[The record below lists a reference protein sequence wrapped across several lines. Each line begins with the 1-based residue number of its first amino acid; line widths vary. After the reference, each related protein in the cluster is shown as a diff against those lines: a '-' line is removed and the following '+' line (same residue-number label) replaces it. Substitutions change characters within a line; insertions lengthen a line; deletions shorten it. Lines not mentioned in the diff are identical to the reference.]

1 MQKCV
6 RQTHDTAP
14 AGDQDA
20 GIWIGGV
27 DGDTRGGKWGGLDT
41 PSARQ
46 RHESGGGSVPMGA
59 SRTAGLI
66 AGRPAGSTPARS
78 TSDLCG
84 LSVSPQDAPV
94 DPGRVAGPGLSGPCV
109 TDDAPQAGRQADQ
122 HTTTEALLAEACALL
137 ARLSARLDGGQTNA

>member
-6 RQTHDTAP
+6 RQAHDTAP
-14 AGDQDA
+14 AGGQDA

-27 DGDTRGGKWGGLDT
+27 DGAGIGDTAQAEL
-41 PSARQ
+41 
-46 RHESGGGSVPMGA
+46 
-59 SRTAGLI
+59 SRAF
-66 AGRPAGSTPARS
+66 AGSTPARS
-78 TSDLCG
+78 TFDLCG